1 MTTESQLAEAFE
13 QQRHR
18 LLALAHRVLGS
29 RSDAEDAVQEAWLRL
44 SRQDA
49 EAIENLPGWL
59 TTVISRICIDTLRS
73 RAARPEV
80 SIEQDLPELVV
91 TDDRDIP
98 EDAAVLSDSIGLALL
113 VVLGSLRPDERLA
126 FVLHDMFAVPF
137 AEIGPIV
144 GKSADAAKMLASRAR
159 RKVQDV
165 PRPAGN
171 RREQRE
177 VVDAFLSAAQL
188 GDFDALLRVLDP
200 GVTWR
205 QHTSRGVTVTTGSG
219 EVIAAVRR
227 GQGARFTARRVLVNG
242 EPGILGWGP
251 SGRPLSLMA
260 CTVRNGRLV
269 GIVSIADP
277 VRLARLDLPEP
288 PEPHHGVAGDVT
300 GR

>member
-1 MTTESQLAEAFE
+1 MISESQLADTFE

-18 LLALAHRVLGS
+18 MLALAHRVLGS

-49 EAIENLPGWL
+49 DGIDNLPGWL

-80 SIEQDLPELVV
+80 SIDQGLPELVV
-91 TDDRDIP
+91 ADDRDIP
-98 EDAAVLSDSIGLALL
+98 EDAAVLSDSVGLALL
-113 VVLGSLRPDERLA
+113 VVLGSLCPDERLA

-137 AEIGPIV
+137 AEIGPII

-165 PRPAGN
+165 PRPAGD
-171 RREQRE
+171 RREQRQ
-177 VVDAFLSAAQL
+177 VVDAFLSAAQS
-188 GDFDALLRVLDP
+188 GDFEALLRVLDP
-200 GVTWR
+200 DITWR
-205 QHTSRGVTVTTGSG
+205 QHTARGVTVTTGSG
-219 EVIAAVRR
+219 EVVEAVRR
-227 GQGARFTARRVLVNG
+227 GQGARITARRVLVNG

-277 VRLARLDLPEP
+277 VRLAGLDLPEP
-288 PEPHHGVAGDVT
+288 PDA
-300 GR
+300 

>member
-1 MTTESQLAEAFE
+1 
-13 QQRHR
+13 
-18 LLALAHRVLGS
+18 LAHRVLGS

-171 RREQRE
+171 RHEQRE

-200 GVTWR
+200 DVTWR
-205 QHTSRGVTVTTGSG
+205 QHTARGVTVTTGSG
-219 EVIAAVRR
+219 EVVEAVRR
-227 GQGARFTARRVLVNG
+227 GQGARVRAQRVLVNG

-277 VRLARLDLPEP
+277 VRLAGLALPKPSEP
-288 PEPHHGVAGDVT
+288 
-300 GR
+300 